1 MTVFGM
7 DRLVQEHIPAD
18 NTQID
23 SFGTTFSALPLYL
36 PTTSKVLLLP
46 GNQYRILYDVYKDLC
61 ISDKRAGPLLEPAS
75 HSILSVLFVNDRF
88 SGASRK
94 NVDRWSVYHLL
105 LGD

>member
-46 GNQYRILYDVYKDLC
+46 GNQYATLYDVYNDLY
-61 ISDKRAGPLLEPAS
+61 ISDKRAGPLA
-75 HSILSVLFVNDRF
+75 
-88 SGASRK
+88 
-94 NVDRWSVYHLL
+94 
-105 LGD
+105 

>member
-1 MTVFGM
+1 M

-46 GNQYRILYDVYKDLC
+46 GNQYATLYDVYNDLY
-61 ISDKRAGPLLEPAS
+61 ISDKRAGPLAWTYQPFNT
-75 HSILSVLFVNDRF
+75 LSSLC
-88 SGASRK
+88 
-94 NVDRWSVYHLL
+94 
-105 LGD
+105 